1 MEKERRTK
9 ALLLSALVI
18 VVATVS
24 IAFAAMSRTLSI
36 NGIGKMDTA
45 SWSVYFDNLSDAI
58 TNGAKEEEKPNIN
71 ANDKG
76 IIENI
81 KVKLFNPGDEISYK
95 VDIVNDG
102 TMDAEI
108 TMIKDVELTD
118 AQKKIFEFIVT
129 YTATGDVVQNGD
141 ILPKKTTKN
150 ATITIRFKD
159 NIAASDLPTESQII
173 DLTYQITYTQY
184 DGEVPVGPNGG
195 GVTTEKTV
203 LARGLTL
210 DELRESDLDSA
221 TFFNGT
227 IARASVES
235 ISFVNNKNVPT
246 EAEST
251 IWDASE
257 AKDESIIGWY
267 QDIDSDELYEVY
279 IGSEGKIYA
288 PSDSAGLFYCF
299 CALEEINLNNFNTSE
314 VTNMS
319 YMFSSTNFVN
329 LDLSMLDTSN
339 VTDMSYMFNE
349 NYVLENVDL
358 SSFNTSNVTNMSYMF
373 FDATSIINIDLRNA
387 DFSNVNESAV
397 IIPIGYSD
405 DLQIILK
412 DETQKTLFIS
422 FNVVN
427 ASNIVLASEL

>member
-129 YTATGDVVQNGD
+129 YTDTGDVVQNGD

-210 DELRESDLDSA
+210 DELRESDSDSA

-235 ISFVNNKNVPT
+235 ISFVNN
-246 EAEST
+246 
-251 IWDASE
+251 
-257 AKDESIIGWY
+257 
-267 QDIDSDELYEVY
+267 
-279 IGSEGKIYA
+279 
-288 PSDSAGLFYCF
+288 
-299 CALEEINLNNFNTSE
+299 
-314 VTNMS
+314 
-319 YMFSSTNFVN
+319 
-329 LDLSMLDTSN
+329 
-339 VTDMSYMFNE
+339 
-349 NYVLENVDL
+349 
-358 SSFNTSNVTNMSYMF
+358 
-373 FDATSIINIDLRNA
+373 
-387 DFSNVNESAV
+387 
-397 IIPIGYSD
+397 
-405 DLQIILK
+405 
-412 DETQKTLFIS
+412 
-422 FNVVN
+422 
-427 ASNIVLASEL
+427 